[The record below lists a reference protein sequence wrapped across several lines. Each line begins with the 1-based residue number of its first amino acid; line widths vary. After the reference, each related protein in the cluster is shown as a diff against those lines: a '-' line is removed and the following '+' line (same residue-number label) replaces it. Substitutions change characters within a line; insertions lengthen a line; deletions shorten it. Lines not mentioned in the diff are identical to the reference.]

1 MNKPTIAGTVPDN
14 GPLTSEIGKIR
25 IWFFLHV
32 ENYKVKQFGHEFLR
46 HTKIVQEHR
55 ELTPFEFE
63 KGQSRKKRRRR
74 SFKRCISMVGKC

>member
-32 ENYKVKQFGHEFLR
+32 ENYNVKQFGHEVLR
-46 HTKIVQEHR
+46 HTKKLCKSIEN
-55 ELTPFEFE
+55 
-63 KGQSRKKRRRR
+63 
-74 SFKRCISMVGKC
+74 